1 MKITKL
7 FYVALVGACLAGLT
21 IACDKG
27 PAQKAGEK
35 IDNAVQDTKDAV
47 RDTAHDVK
55 HDVTRN

>member
-1 MKITKL
+1 MKMTMML
-7 FYVALVGACLAGLT
+7 YTALVGVCLAVLT
-21 IACDKG
+21 VACDKG

-55 HDVTRN
+55 RDVNGN